1 MIKLGELNIGDTFY
15 IINKEGSREE
25 FGYIS
30 SVEKH
35 TVGAITNL
43 KIGKLIK
50 WEEPGFEGFPH
61 GVTIETKEYTR
72 TTAPAYYNS
81 IVCADKK
88 MVEKMLKR
96 DRKIFM
102 ENHNRMLSAI

>member
-1 MIKLGELNIGDTFY
+1 MAVEKNLDN
-15 IINKEGSREE
+15 
-25 FGYIS
+25 IS

-35 TVGAITNL
+35 TVGTITNL

-50 WEEPGFEGFPH
+50 WEDPDYEGFPH

-72 TTAPAYYNS
+72 TTAHAYYNS
-81 IVCADKK
+81 LVCADKK
-88 MVEKMLKR
+88 MVEKLLKR

-102 ENHNRMLSAI
+102 ENHNRMLSVI

>member
-15 IINKEGSREE
+15 IINKDGSREE

-35 TVGAITNL
+35 TVGTITNI
-43 KIGKLIK
+43 KIGKIIK
-50 WEEPGFEGFPH
+50 WEEDELSH

-72 TTAPAYYNS
+72 TTAHAYYNS
-81 IVCADKK
+81 LVCADKK
-88 MVEKMLKR
+88 MVEKLLKR

-102 ENHNRMLSAI
+102 ENHNRMLSVI

>member
-15 IINKEGSREE
+15 IINKNTRREK

-35 TVGAITNL
+35 TVGTITNL

-50 WEEPGFEGFPH
+50 WEDPDYEGFPH
-61 GVTIETKEYTR
+61 GVTIETKNILAQQHMHTIILLY
-72 TTAPAYYNS
+72 AQ
-81 IVCADKK
+81 I
-88 MVEKMLKR
+88 
-96 DRKIFM
+96 RKW
-102 ENHNRMLSAI
+102 

>member
-15 IINKEGSREE
+15 IINKNGSREE

-35 TVGAITNL
+35 TVGTITNL

-50 WEEPGFEGFPH
+50 
-61 GVTIETKEYTR
+61 
-72 TTAPAYYNS
+72 
-81 IVCADKK
+81 
-88 MVEKMLKR
+88 
-96 DRKIFM
+96 
-102 ENHNRMLSAI
+102 